1 MNMFKAAN
9 DISGLNKET
18 LPAELIPLNSIQLSR
33 GLLNFTIIQS
43 RLNWVMPY
51 WAEKQYNPLSQS
63 FIPRSHLGLS
73 MNVTHRNW
81 TGIGTPE
88 CNTEPIVDPAG
99 LITPFK
105 DGWSVDIWIKKGKE
119 IFFPS
124 RHDVKQELINNLP
137 VVKTSYLFMGLSG
150 STTAYTSGGTLII
163 NTEINNI
170 TEEDNSF
177 ELIISIRPYNPEG
190 ISLVNEIEYL
200 PSDNKITIN
209 KDHDIFLPGTPDDFL
224 CRKFAEGDTA
234 ELLKENNYCSRQSV
248 HCEYGLA
255 TAAAVYKQIIEPY
268 QSKEFK
274 IFVLLEKGQKA
285 AVTSLNEHITYWQN
299 LTGRGI
305 QIHTPEKKVDDIF
318 EASVAALLMLTDKDK
333 IMPGPFTYHQFWFRD
348 AAYMLNA
355 LDKAG
360 FSDYSG
366 EIINSFRNYQDK
378 DGCFRSQKGEWD
390 SNGQALWTIYQ
401 HYLYSGD
408 TDLMDRSFEVC
419 FKAVKWIERNRKNNS
434 FNGLLPSG
442 LSAEH
447 LGLSDYYYWD
457 NFWSLAGIDSFIKMC
472 ETLKKENEKNF
483 ALGLFNEYCQTVN
496 TLIKEK
502 CIELSLNI
510 ITAGPARN
518 TDCGM
523 IGSVCAVYPLLLP
536 VDQNAALRTLDYI
549 AENYF
554 VDGLFFQNFIHSGQ
568 NIYLTIQIAHA
579 YLLLG
584 KREMFLNIM
593 QKVTEAA
600 SPAHNYPEA
609 IHPHTKG
616 GVMGDGHHG
625 WAAAEYVLAV
635 RDAFIYDIQKDN
647 KLSVTFFS
655 GIPPEWFSEDNDF
668 FIKNAAT
675 ITGNISASVKIS
687 GQSIHIM
694 IEPDFMINAEQNW
707 NLILPVKCKQVKS
720 SGQILEIIT
729 NKNETILVVKPGKV
743 NIHLF
748 VCNDTPE
755 EIHC

>member
-1 MNMFKAAN
+1 MFKAAN

-51 WAEKQYNPLSQS
+51 WAEKQYNPLSLS
-63 FIPRSHLGLS
+63 FVPRSHLGLS

-81 TGIGTPE
+81 TGVGTPE

-105 DGWSVDIWIKKGKE
+105 DGWSVDIWVKKGKE

-124 RHDVKQELINNLP
+124 RYDVKQELINNLP
-137 VVKTSYLFMGLSG
+137 VVKTSYLFMGLSC
-150 STTAYTSGGTLII
+150 STTAYTSGNTLVINTGII
-163 NTEINNI
+163 NNNEK
-170 TEEDNSF
+170 TDSF
-177 ELIISIRPYNPEG
+177 ELVFAIRPYNPEG
-190 ISLVNEIEYL
+190 ISLVNEIEYF
-200 PSDNKITIN
+200 PSDEKITVN
-209 KDHDIFLPGTPDDFL
+209 KDHDVFLPAAPDEFL
-224 CRKFAEGDTA
+224 CREFSEGDTA
-234 ELLKENNYCSRQSV
+234 EILQENKYPGRQSV

-255 TAAAVYKQIIEPY
+255 TAAAIYRLQTGPN
-268 QSKEFK
+268 QPKEFE
-274 IFVLLEKGQKA
+274 ILIPLEKEQKS
-285 AVTSLNEHITYWQN
+285 AVMNLDKHIACWQN

-305 QIHTPEKKVDDIF
+305 QIHTPEKKLNDIF
-318 EASVAALLMLTDKDK
+318 EASIATLLMLTDKEK

-360 FSDYSG
+360 FSDYS
-366 EIINSFRNYQDK
+366 EKVIDSFKNYQNK
-378 DGCFRSQKGEWD
+378 DGYFRSQKGEWD
-390 SNGQALWTIYQ
+390 SNGQAIWTIYQ
-401 HYLYSGD
+401 HYLFSGK
-408 TDLMDRSFEVC
+408 SSIINSNFEAC
-419 FKAVKWIERNRKNNS
+419 FNAVKWIERNRKNNNFS
-434 FNGLLPSG
+434 GLLPAG

-472 ETLKKENEKNF
+472 EVLKKENEKNF
-483 ALGLFNEYCQTVN
+483 ALRLFNEYYQTVN
-496 TLIKEK
+496 TLIKNK
-502 CIELSLNI
+502 YIELPSDV
-510 ITAGPARN
+510 ITAGPARS

-536 VDQNAALRTLDYI
+536 IDQNTALSTLNYI

-584 KREMFLNIM
+584 RRKNFLTIM
-593 QKVTEAA
+593 RKVTEAA
-600 SPAHNYPEA
+600 SPVHNYPEA
-609 IHPHTKG
+609 IHPGTKG

-635 RDAFIYDIQKDN
+635 RDAFLYDVQN
-647 KLSVTFFS
+647 ENELSVTFFS
-655 GIPPEWFSEDNDF
+655 GIPPEWFSESSEF
-668 FIKNAAT
+668 FIKNAPT
-675 ITGNISASVKIS
+675 IAGTISASVKIS
-687 GQSIHIM
+687 GQSILIT
-694 IEPDFMINAEQNW
+694 IEPGFMKNSEQNW
-707 NLILPVKCKQVKS
+707 KLILPVKCKPVKS
-720 SGQILEIIT
+720 SSQILEIIT
-729 NKNETILVVKPGKV
+729 NKDDTVLAVKPGMV

-748 VCNDTPE
+748 VCKDTPE
-755 EIHC
+755 EIYC